1 MPATPSDPR
10 SADRDEVLAVLTPS
24 PLRRVAGAGVLAAL
38 AALLLDLG
46 LAHPPAALILQLF
59 ALALAAGAAWLGW
72 QFWHATAA
80 TLELTRHC
88 LRERDG
94 RCLALVADMRMVR
107 GGVFAFKPS
116 SGFVITLAA
125 AAPPAFAPGLWWR
138 LGRSL
143 GVGGGTARHAARAMA
158 DTLTVLLTL
167 PR

>member
-1 MPATPSDPR
+1 MTAIP

-24 PLRRVAGAGVLAAL
+24 PLRRVAGAGVLATL

-46 LAHPPAALILQLF
+46 LAHPPAALILRLF
-59 ALALAAGAAWLGW
+59 VLALGLGAAWLGW
-72 QFWHATAA
+72 RFWRATAA
-80 TLELTRHC
+80 TLELTSNA

-107 GGVFAFKPS
+107 GGLFAFKPS

-138 LGRSL
+138 LGRRL
-143 GVGGGTARHAARAMA
+143 GVGGGTARHAARSMA
-158 DTLTVLLTL
+158 DTLTVLLTQ
-167 PR
+167 PH